1 MNEDQENI
9 ICILASLHFCT
20 IQKLIHL
27 FRYFGCQD
35 GALENCYVP
44 LVQLMDI

>member
-1 MNEDQENI
+1 MHTSQ
-9 ICILASLHFCT
+9 LHFCT

-35 GALENCYVP
+35 GALENCTMP
-44 LVQLMDI
+44 LAHPMDI